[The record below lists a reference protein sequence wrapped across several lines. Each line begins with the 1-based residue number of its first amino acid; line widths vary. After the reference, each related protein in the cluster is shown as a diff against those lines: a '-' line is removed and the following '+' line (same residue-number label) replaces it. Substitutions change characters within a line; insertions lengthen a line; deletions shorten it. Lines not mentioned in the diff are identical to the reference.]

1 MFVCLIW
8 FITRRSEEQFARWD
22 FFFFSVFLPSH
33 RRLDF
38 FVNPPWIPKIQ
49 FVILPSGYLT
59 LPCKLEKGIWC
70 HVKVTS
76 SGWSA
81 LCSHNPFV
89 RWHIGIFRRS
99 YTLVSRGSQRVNSPT
114 LLSQENQ
121 LNKLLHLTRMIAARL
136 FQLRDRE
143 RALQLYSDVVAT
155 TLSLE
160 EIRKLE
166 GVSACRQRG

>member
-1 MFVCLIW
+1 MGVKG
-8 FITRRSEEQFARWD
+8 
-22 FFFFSVFLPSH
+22 
-33 RRLDF
+33 
-38 FVNPPWIPKIQ
+38 VN
-49 FVILPSGYLT
+49 
-59 LPCKLEKGIWC
+59 C
-70 HVKVTS
+70 
-76 SGWSA
+76 
-81 LCSHNPFV
+81 
-89 RWHIGIFRRS
+89 
-99 YTLVSRGSQRVNSPT
+99 PT

-166 GVSACRQRG
+166 GVSACRQRGQRKGHVLSGCPNHHFRCYF